1 MPVQD
6 QRGAHV
12 PMSGRQGCRSRQPC
26 EAAPVGFGHFLRRT
40 WSEYWLRGL
49 RLAWRAR
56 WPFWVPMLLWGLN
69 ATVWLMERR
78 RYFSVT
84 GAELQE
90 FFPAAF
96 PADLG
101 RALPRAARAT
111 VPYLTAFPS
120 PLQMGGYAA
129 MLVLFAFSI
138 GLSLRILRSRS
149 FLVAK
154 RLVLPAAVSGAVAL
168 AYVIGGSDWPAQ
180 FEPWYR
186 AISTRGMGAFLRDQL
201 AVPTVMAVRFP
212 VMLSALAG
220 WLGSLFWLAARG
232 GPVRLSAAS
241 DRAADRF
248 WLLVGYFAAVLI
260 PPAVVT
266 YFAGLTGLGVKGL
279 FSEPFS
285 CRPVYFAIFAAARAW
300 GYVGLIGG
308 LPIPFLVISGEV
320 VLRSS
325 LNHVLG
331 LYRRFWK
338 RLLVLWAIVIVPI
351 LVLFFGLS
359 LVALWWQGRHF
370 WVCLFFWGASF
381 LRLGLSIGGVMGL
394 FLLIEESR
402 QEEGKARA
410 DAK

>member
-1 MPVQD
+1 
-6 QRGAHV
+6 
-12 PMSGRQGCRSRQPC
+12 MSGRQGCRSGQRC
-26 EAAPVGFGHFLRRT
+26 EPAPVGFGHFLRRT

-69 ATVWLMERR
+69 ATVSLIKRR

-90 FFPAAF
+90 LFPAIFA
-96 PADLG
+96 AGLG
-101 RALPRAARAT
+101 RAVSRAARAT

-168 AYVIGGSDWPAQ
+168 AYVIGGRYWPAQ

-186 AISTRGMGAFLRDQL
+186 AIPTRGMRAFLRDQL
-201 AVPTVMAVRFP
+201 AAPTVIAVRFP

-232 GPVRLSAAS
+232 RPVRLSAALN
-241 DRAADRF
+241 RAADRF
-248 WLLVGYFAAVLI
+248 WLLVGYFVAVLI

-266 YFAGLTGLGVKGL
+266 YFAGLTGLGVKDL
-279 FSEPFS
+279 FSEPFLLLS
-285 CRPVYFAIFAAARAW
+285 CRPVSFAIFAAARAW
-300 GYVGLIGG
+300 KYVGLIGG
-308 LPIPFLVISGEV
+308 LPIPFLVISGDV
-320 VLRSS
+320 VSWS
-325 LNHVLG
+325 GLNHVLG
-331 LYRRFWK
+331 LYHRFWK

-359 LVALWWQGRHF
+359 LVELWWQGRRF
-370 WVCLFFWGASF
+370 WVFLLFWGASF
-381 LRLGLSIGGVMGL
+381 LQVGLSIGGVMGL
-394 FLLIEESR
+394 FLLIEQSR
-402 QEEGKARA
+402 QEEGKART